1 MLARIR
7 RPARRA
13 AAALP
18 RHARLSTMAR
28 LILINVRCD
37 RPLSQWCC
45 HMMRELAHADPLSRS
60 TMQRDA
66 PTVRF
71 YDSRGNVTG
80 SASTYGNTT
89 KFYAPDGKLVGS
101 ATNNGSA
108 RPLRQKGE
116 LSSSAISTLT
126 KCRRSEE

>member
-1 MLARIR
+1 MVMSHDARN
-7 RPARRA
+7 RRA
-13 AAALP
+13 GLTMFEDKFSLTVTGLYAVLALIQI
-18 RHARLSTMAR
+18 AT
-28 LILINVRCD
+28 
-37 RPLSQWCC
+37 
-45 HMMRELAHADPLSRS
+45 LAHADPLSRS